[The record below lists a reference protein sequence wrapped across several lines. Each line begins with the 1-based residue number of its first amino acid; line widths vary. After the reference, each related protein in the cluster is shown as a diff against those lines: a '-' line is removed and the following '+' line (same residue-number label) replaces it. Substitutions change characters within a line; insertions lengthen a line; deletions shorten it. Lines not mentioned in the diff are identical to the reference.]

1 MKQNSSNVRIAYL
14 RKRIVAWGRRNYA
27 EYPWR
32 STPNRWH
39 ALVAEIMLQ
48 RTRADQVVG
57 PYQDFVR
64 RYPDPGV
71 YINASDPGVFDSLGL
86 ISREKR
92 LKDLALALQGCD
104 IPDDRDS
111 LLALPGIGTYIAA
124 AFRSFHCGIRDVII
138 DSNVVRLYGRVFG
151 FEYDGE
157 TRRKA
162 WMLDLANRITPARI
176 HRDFNYAVIDFTR
189 SICKP
194 RPVCGHC
201 GLNSQCAYYTAKCE
215 S

>member
-1 MKQNSSNVRIAYL
+1 M
-14 RKRIVAWGRRNYA
+14 VAWGRRNYA
-27 EYPWR
+27 KYPWR

-64 RYPDPGV
+64 RYPDPGDFLV
-71 YINASDPGVFDSLGL
+71 APNTGVFDSLGL
-86 ISREKR
+86 ITREKR
-92 LKDLALALQGCD
+92 LGDLALALQGSD
-104 IPDDRDS
+104 IPEGRAS
-111 LLALPGIGTYIAA
+111 LLALPGVGSYIAA

-138 DSNVVRLYGRVFG
+138 DSNVVRLYGRLFG

-157 TRRKA
+157 TRRKP
-162 WMLDLANRITPARI
+162 WLRELADRITPARI
-176 HRDFNYAVIDFTR
+176 YRDFNYAVIDFTR

-194 RPVCGHC
+194 RPDCGHC
-201 GLNSQCAYYTAKCE
+201 MLNAQCAYYTATCE